1 MDKIAYLFER
11 LSGSTVLSTPEH
23 VVFTRSIGWGE
34 PASMSAYCTC
44 GWVSIQVEEEFEGYS
59 MLIPELVPF
68 LDRYGKDT
76 ILLGKA
82 IFGTQATIVKLCL
95 DHLDLPLSDMLA
107 AEFPK
112 LDSLREKL
120 AHQDITY
127 EEANELKEIGERM
140 FLITTALRMED
151 IGPIPEPKPVPDEVV
166 AEYEEIM
173 RQARARLTAN

>member
-1 MDKIAYLFER
+1 MDKVAYLFEE

-23 VVFTRSIGWGE
+23 TVYPRGAGDMPTLF
-34 PASMSAYCTC
+34 AHCTC
-44 GWVSIQVEEEFEGYS
+44 GWESVHVEYDFEGYG
-59 MLIPELVPF
+59 MFIPELVPF
-68 LDRYGKDT
+68 LEKYGKDAF
-76 ILLGKA
+76 LLGKA
-82 IFGTQATIVKLCL
+82 IFGSQATIVKLCL

-127 EEANELKEIGERM
+127 AEAQELAEIGGRM
-140 FLITTALRMED
+140 LLITTALRMED
-151 IGPIPEPKPVPDEVV
+151 IGPIPEPKPVPAEVV

-173 RQARARLTAN
+173 RQFRAPWDTAAS

>member
-1 MDKIAYLFER
+1 MNKIAYLFEE

-23 VVFTRSIGWGE
+23 TVYPRGVVSLFSR
-34 PASMSAYCTC
+34 CTC
-44 GWVSIQVEEEFEGYS
+44 GWESVHVEHDFEGYG
-59 MLIPELVPF
+59 MFIPELVPF
-68 LDRYGKDT
+68 LEKYGKDT
-76 ILLGKA
+76 ILLGRG

-127 EEANELKEIGERM
+127 EEANELREIGERM
-140 FLITTALRMED
+140 LLITTALRMED
-151 IGPIPEPKPVPDEVV
+151 IGPIPEPKPVPAEVV

-173 RQARARLTAN
+173 RKKSRIA

>member
-11 LSGSTVLSTPEH
+11 LYGSTVLCTPEH
-23 VVFTRSIGWGE
+23 TVYPRGVGDMPLF
-34 PASMSAYCTC
+34 AHCTC
-44 GWVSIQVEEEFEGYS
+44 GWESIQVEYDFEGYG
-59 MLIPELVPF
+59 MFVPEFVPF
-68 LDRYGKDT
+68 LEKYGKDT

-82 IFGTQATIVKLCL
+82 IFGTQASIVKLCL

-127 EEANELKEIGERM
+127 EEVNELKEIGERM
-140 FLITTALRMED
+140 FLLTTALRMED
-151 IGPIPEPKPVPDEVV
+151 IGPIPEPKPVPAEVV

-173 RQARARLTAN
+173 RQVRARLTAN